1 MARTPLYKDILE
13 HIPHLPDTAKIPV
26 PVASLL
32 EGISRDEIKKRY
44 PLVPIGE
51 RRQAV
56 LLGHL
61 RGKREVVT
69 A

>member
-1 MARTPLYKDILE
+1 MARSPLYKHILE
-13 HIPHLPDTAKIPV
+13 NIPHLPDTAKIPV

-32 EGISRDEIKKRY
+32 EGISRDEIRKRY
-44 PLVPIGE
+44 PLVNIGE
-51 RRQAV
+51 RRQAI

-69 A
+69 T

>member
-32 EGISRDEIKKRY
+32 EGISRDEVRKRY
-44 PLVPIGE
+44 PTFKIGK

-61 RGKREVVT
+61 RGKQAVT

>member
-1 MARTPLYKDILE
+1 MARSPLYKNILE
-13 HIPHLPDTAKIPV
+13 NIPHLPDTAKIPV

-44 PLVPIGE
+44 PLVSIGE

-61 RGKREVVT
+61 RKREVVT
-69 A
+69 T

>member
-1 MARTPLYKDILE
+1 MARPLYKNILE
-13 HIPHLPDTAKIPV
+13 NIPHLPDTAKIPV

-61 RGKREVVT
+61 RGKRDVVT

>member
-1 MARTPLYKDILE
+1 MARSPLYAHILE
-13 HIPHLPDTAKIPV
+13 NIPYLPDTAKIPV

-32 EGISRDEIKKRY
+32 EGISRDEVRKRY
-44 PLVPIGE
+44 PTFKIGK
-51 RRQAV
+51 RRDAV

-61 RGKREVVT
+61 RKREAAT